1 VKVEKK
7 ERYFVGIVLPEPL
20 LATVYKLKQSFWEL
34 YESKAALSSPPHITL
49 HMPFDWRSDK
59 EEELSATLA
68 EFFSG
73 QSAQRIVLRNFGC
86 FAPRVIYIN
95 VAMAETLTSFQ
106 KAMHQF
112 CKRELNLFNA
122 DYQDHPFHPH
132 VTLAFR
138 DLKKPMFVKA
148 WEEFKEKNFDAEF
161 TTDHVTILKHNGKHW
176 SSWKNL
182 KLS

>member
-49 HMPFDWRSDK
+49 HMPFDWRSDR
-59 EEELSATLA
+59 EEELAATLGV
-68 EFFSG
+68 FFST
-73 QSAQRIVLRNFGC
+73 QPSQHIVLKDFGC
-86 FAPRVIYIN
+86 FAPRVIFIN
-95 VAMAETLTSFQ
+95 VVVAEALIAFQ

-122 DYQDHPFHPH
+122 DFQDRPFHPH

-148 WEEFKEKNFDAEF
+148 WEEFKEKKFDSEF
-161 TTDHVTILKHNGKHW
+161 IADHVTILKHNGKHW